1 MKLAALLFGCFGCI
15 LSFNSVHSVRAN
27 TANLYKI
34 ENTVVLVKVKKK
46 SYPSNYKEDPF
57 TTIGHGV
64 IVRSDGYIL
73 INNSLLDESV
83 DVIIIFQDEMAC
95 SGKVVGRDL
104 KTDLALIKIDSNS
117 SYKQPQSKLQEQKSL
132 LSTQPAPS
140 INLPAVSYGQALTGS
155 NVLIMSCPY
164 NMPFSL
170 SHAIIS
176 SDKRSATKIAEIKS
190 FYGNVVDVLD
200 TPLLQYESPVPSNGG
215 ILFDEDGKFV
225 GITTP
230 LVTKLGCYGLN
241 FAVPAHIA
249 SAVVADL
256 IAHGKVLRGYAG
268 VMMQS
273 IDEKLFAANKMNK
286 IPTKEYAPLFGAIV
300 VELEKNGPAAKAGL
314 QVQDIVVSIDG
325 KLVTNHEDARARIKA
340 HKPGEV
346 ITLEVWR
353 KCVQIQGDKP
363 VATKDANKDASKDVA
378 KDASKDAPKNTSQ
391 PASKDTSKDAPKDI
405 AKETKEEYKLIT
417 LKLSLQTLEV
427 KSANIDV
434 NRSKHMLMKLVTL
447 TQNDKVSQAKSAVD
461 SKVQNGL
468 IIADIMDPALALD
481 LRIHDV
487 IIQAQH
493 QNVYKL
499 DDFDKIIAKA
509 LSNNE
514 RYIVLLVARGAAI
527 FSCALEIANIR
538 IENFDRKA
546 QVAIKTDASE
556 TKNSLKS
563 KKEGK

>member
-1 MKLAALLFGCFGCI
+1 MKLAALLFGCI
-15 LSFNSVHSVRAN
+15 LSFNAADCARAN

-34 ENTVVLVKVKKK
+34 ENSVVLVKSKKK
-46 SYPSNYKEDPF
+46 SYPSNCKEDPF

-64 IVRSDGYIL
+64 IVRNDGYIL

-83 DVIIIFQDEMAC
+83 DVIIVFQDEMAC

-132 LSTQPAPS
+132 LNTQSAPS
-140 INLPAVSYGQALTGS
+140 MNLPAVSYGQALTGS

-190 FYGNVVDVLD
+190 SYGNVVDVLD
-200 TPLLQYESPVPSNGG
+200 TPLLQYESPVPSTGG
-215 ILFDEDGKFV
+215 ILFDEDGKLV

-230 LVTKLGCYGLN
+230 LVTNLGCYGLN

-273 IDEKLFAANKMNK
+273 VDEKLFAANKMSK
-286 IPTKEYAPLFGAIV
+286 IPTKEYASLFGAIV

-314 QVQDIVVSIDG
+314 LLQDIVVSIDG
-325 KLVTNHEDARARIKA
+325 NLVASHEDAKARIKA
-340 HKPGEV
+340 HKPGES
-346 ITLEVWR
+346 IALEVWR
-353 KCVQIQGDKP
+353 KCVQPQGEKKP
-363 VATKDANKDASKDVA
+363 VVKNDATKDGA
-378 KDASKDAPKNTSQ
+378 KQAPK
-391 PASKDTSKDAPKDI
+391 DMHKDAPKDPFKDSN
-405 AKETKEEYKLIT
+405 KEVAIKEEYKLIS
-417 LKLSLQTLEV
+417 LKLSLQQLDM
-427 KSANIDV
+427 KPASIDI
-434 NRSKHMLMKLVTL
+434 NRSKHMLMKLVKL
-447 TQNDKVSQAKSAVD
+447 TENDKVSQAKSAID

-481 LRIHDV
+481 LRTNDV
-487 IIQAQH
+487 IIQVQH
-493 QNVYKL
+493 QNIYKL
-499 DDFDKIIAKA
+499 DDFDKIVAKA
-509 LSNNE
+509 LSANE
-514 RYIVLLVARGAAI
+514 RYIILLVARGSAI

-546 QVAIKTDASE
+546 QVAIKTA
-556 TKNSLKS
+556 
-563 KKEGK
+563 GK